1 MSIGA
6 QLLRLCTV
14 AVLATAVV
22 GFVRGLP
29 TAPEPPPAA
38 GAGQAPM
45 EMPESVRWISQER
58 AKALV
63 GDPLVKFVDCRER
76 EQFERGHVS
85 GSMHLALRAGEVPP
99 PLFGQLSRATM
110 VIAYCGG
117 QGECQRSLEVASLL
131 QKKGLPDVRV
141 LCRTRTR
148 RRTSASKATR
158 SCRWVRRAGPA
169 STTPRAARPSS

>member
-14 AVLATAVV
+14 AVIATAAV

-29 TAPEPPPAA
+29 TAPEPAPAA
-38 GAGQAPM
+38 GACQAPM
-45 EMPESVRWISQER
+45 EMPESVRWISQEQ

-85 GSMHLALRAGEVPP
+85 GSMHLSLRAGEVPP

-141 LCRTRTR
+141 LEGGMPAWLDLGYPAESGACRDCE
-148 RRTSASKATR
+148 AMH
-158 SCRWVRRAGPA
+158 
-169 STTPRAARPSS
+169 